1 MNLLSHL
8 GLTPQ
13 ALCCCLLRRLTPEYS
28 GMGSEVKVS
37 RSLRMLPNGGRFLI
51 GFAFSFI
58 YDLIII
64 LDWDK
69 KISSFLESRL
79 TVKKAKK
86 PRS

>member
-1 MNLLSHL
+1 
-8 GLTPQ
+8 
-13 ALCCCLLRRLTPEYS
+13 
-28 GMGSEVKVS
+28 
-37 RSLRMLPNGGRFLI
+37 MLPNGGRFLI

>member
-1 MNLLSHL
+1 MLF
-8 GLTPQ
+8 
-13 ALCCCLLRRLTPEYS
+13 R
-28 GMGSEVKVS
+28 MGSEVKVS